1 MTSLYAVQ
9 PARNSQARP
18 KAVRI
23 LGAQEAT
30 DAARRGT
37 VFIATSR
44 RALDRL
50 PAPLPLKLRAT
61 RLLAIDPV
69 GSDRAESLRASFGRV
84 VASPGYRF
92 LATSDLL
99 AVMTAEN
106 AADRLVGVLVSRET
120 AELVLVRGDASTMAV
135 PFTWFHVTPTGV
147 APDFDDVEV
156 VDFGI
161 GLRLGSYEAA
171 VEAILYELDR
181 DFRARERQRRIEMD
195 PSFGAA
201 LRRLRIQKGVPRSGF
216 PGISEK
222 EIARIER
229 GEVARPHAAT
239 LRAIAS
245 RLGVEP
251 VDVETF

>member
-9 PARNSQARP
+9 QRRDPQVRP
-18 KAVRI
+18 KVVRI
-23 LGAQEAT
+23 LGAQDAT
-30 DAARRGT
+30 DAARSGT
-37 VFIATSR
+37 VFVATSR

-50 PAPLPLKLRAT
+50 PAPLPRKLRAT

-69 GSDRAESLRASFGRV
+69 GPDRAESLRASFERV

-92 LATSDLL
+92 LATSDML
-99 AVMTAEN
+99 AAMTAEN
-106 AADRLVGVLVSRET
+106 AVDRLVGVLVSHET

-135 PFTWFHVTPTGV
+135 PFAWFHPSPTGV

-195 PSFGAA
+195 PTFGAA
-201 LRRLRIQKGVPRSGF
+201 LRRLRIQKGVARSGF

-229 GEVARPHAAT
+229 GEVSRPHAAT
-239 LRAIAS
+239 LRAIAD
-245 RLGVEP
+245 RLGVAP
-251 VDVETF
+251 ADIVTF